1 MDLHPSLDPIRHKV
15 EKGQRLSFEDG
26 LALFKSPRLLDIGV
40 LANIVRERKNGNRA
54 YFIINRHIN
63 PTNICVNRCRF
74 CAFGKDP
81 GEEGAYAMSA
91 EEILKAASGD
101 NNGNVS
107 EFHIVGG
114 LHPEWPFRFYEELL
128 GAMKGRFPQAHL
140 KAFTAVEIDHLARIS
155 GLGLEE
161 TLLRLK
167 RAGLGSLPG
176 GGAEIFNPEP
186 RNKICPEKI
195 TGTEWLHVMEVAH
208 GLGLRSNA
216 TLLYGH
222 GESMEDRVE
231 HLVRLR
237 ELQDKT
243 GGFLAFIPLA
253 FHPRNT
259 DLAEGR
265 PTTGQLDLRVL
276 AVSRL
281 LLDNFDHIK
290 AYWIMLG
297 PKISQL
303 SLLFGAD
310 DMDGTVGEERITHAA
325 GAETAEFTA
334 KETLIS
340 LIRETGREPYARDAL
355 YQKLARV

>member
-1 MDLHPSLDPIRHKV
+1 M
-15 EKGQRLSFEDG
+15 
-26 LALFKSPRLLDIGV
+26 ALFKSPHLLDIGA

-54 YFIINRHIN
+54 TFIINRHIN

-74 CAFGKDP
+74 CAFGKSP
-81 GEEGAYAMSA
+81 GEKEAYAMSV
-91 EEILKAASGD
+91 EEILKSVSGYND
-101 NNGNVS
+101 GNVS

-114 LHPEWPFRFYEELL
+114 LHPEWPFGFYEEILQAL
-128 GAMKGRFPQAHL
+128 KGRFPRAHL

-161 TLLRLK
+161 TLRRLR

-176 GGAEIFNPEP
+176 GGAEIFSPET
-186 RNKICPEKI
+186 RKKICPEKI
-195 TGTEWLHVMEVAH
+195 TGEEWLRVMEVAH

-231 HLVRLR
+231 HLIQLR

-259 DLAEGR
+259 DIAEGR
-265 PTTGQLDLRVL
+265 PTTGQMDLKVL

-281 LLDNFDHIK
+281 LLDNFGHIK

-297 PKISQL
+297 AKISQL
-303 SLLFGAD
+303 ALLFGVD
-310 DMDGTVGEERITHAA
+310 DMDGTVIEEKITHAA

-340 LIRETGREPYARDAL
+340 LIREAGREPYERDAL
-355 YQKLARV
+355 YQKLTRA